1 MASRLSTTFLLRQ
14 TTTSTNTTSRVFHNN
29 VNKQRFLSSTI
40 KTNKNYSFAAPT
52 TTLLLQQ
59 PMNTMKLTSTTQRYH
74 LSSSS
79 SSSAAASP
87 SPSTTS
93 TTSTNK
99 ETFLPVDQVTERVL
113 SVVKSFPKID
123 AKKVTPKANF
133 MTDLGLDS
141 LDTVELVMMFEEE
154 FVLTIPDDQA
164 EKILTIEDA
173 VNFISK
179 HPQAR

>member
-1 MASRLSTTFLLRQ
+1 SFVLANN
-14 TTTSTNTTSRVFHNN
+14 NTTS
-29 VNKQRFLSSTI
+29 LTTTT
-40 KTNKNYSFAAPT
+40 TNK
-52 TTLLLQQ
+52 LLNNNNNNNKLNNDIQQ
-59 PMNTMKLTSTTQRYH
+59 QQRY
-74 LSSSS
+74 LS
-79 SSSAAASP
+79 ATP
-87 SPSTTS
+87 SPNTT
-93 TTSTNK
+93 K
-99 ETFLPVDQVTERVL
+99 ETFLPVEHVMERVL
-113 SVVKSFPKID
+113 SVVKSFPKVD

-164 EKILTIEDA
+164 EKILTVEDA